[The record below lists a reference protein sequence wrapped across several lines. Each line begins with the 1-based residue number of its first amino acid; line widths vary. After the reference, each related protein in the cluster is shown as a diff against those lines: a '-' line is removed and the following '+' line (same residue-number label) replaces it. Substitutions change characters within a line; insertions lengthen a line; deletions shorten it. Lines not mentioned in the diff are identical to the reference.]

1 MANLRFLHIFV
12 TLCLLA
18 IGANA
23 FSINRIENRAADTS
37 CAKTP
42 NTSNPDDDSNN
53 KNVKINYSTQEG
65 ETCTQEQKGE
75 IETEFRNAI
84 AMVNSAK
91 ADWSKDG
98 YEDIFFAKTAQ
109 KMPKYKE
116 TVHDTLT
123 RIAEMLDGTVNAK
136 DYTLTVTCAGK
147 AKSCAKFVAFMKQA
161 DKTHGTLNVCDHFF
175 DKNIDRKQE
184 RYVDTTENRL
194 EQCENGSLDLRDAQR
209 SRAGVLV
216 HESIHTSYAM
226 GGPDPYVLFSPLP
239 RIYLTNFTIG
249 VRI

>member
-1 MANLRFLHIFV
+1 MANLHFLHLLV
-12 TLCLLA
+12 TLFLFS
-18 IGANA
+18 IGTHA

-37 CAKTP
+37 CVKTSD
-42 NTSNPDDDSNN
+42 TSNTDDDSDN
-53 KNVKINYSTQEG
+53 KNVKINYSTKAG
-65 ETCTQEQKGE
+65 ETCTAEQKGE

-84 AMVNSAK
+84 AMVNAAK

-98 YEDIFFAKTAQ
+98 YEDIFFAEAAQ
-109 KMPKYKE
+109 KAPKYKD

-123 RIAEMLDGTVNAK
+123 RITEMLDGTVQAK
-136 DYTLTVTCAGK
+136 DYTLTVTCAGS
-147 AKSCAKFVAFMKQA
+147 AKSCSKFVAFMKQA

-175 DKNIDRKQE
+175 DKNIDRTQQ
-184 RYVDTTENRL
+184 RYVDTTKSRL

-226 GGPDPYVLFSPLP
+226 GGPDPYVFLSPL
-239 RIYLTNFTIG
+239 T
-249 VRI
+249 